1 VTARSVLVSGGS
13 RGIGLAVARR
23 LQSQGSR
30 VAVLSRKG
38 ESADGLLGI
47 ACDVRDA
54 DQITAAVA
62 QAADAHGPVEVLV
75 SNAGMSVDR
84 LLLRLDDAELLE
96 QLETNLLAAVRL
108 TKAVAPGMARGRFG
122 RLIYVGSVVASTG
135 SAGQTA
141 YATSKAG
148 LIGLARSV
156 ARELAVRTVTA
167 NVVAPGPIDT
177 DMTAALPDARRAAIA
192 AAVPLQ
198 RFGTADE
205 VAAVVAFLAGDEAG
219 FVTGA
224 VVPVDGGL
232 GMGH

>member
-1 VTARSVLVSGGS
+1 MTDRSVLVSGGS
-13 RGIGLAVARR
+13 RGIGLAVAQRLRR
-23 LQSQGSR
+23 QGHR

-38 ESADGLLGI
+38 EATEGLVGI
-47 ACDVRDA
+47 ACDVRDP

-62 QAADAHGPVEVLV
+62 QAAEAHGPVEVLV

-108 TKAVAPGMARGRFG
+108 SKAVAPAMARGRFG
-122 RLIYVGSVVASTG
+122 RLIYVGSVVGSTG
-135 SAGQTA
+135 SPGQVA

-148 LIGLARSV
+148 LIGLARSI
-156 ARELAVRTVTA
+156 ARELGVRSVTA

-177 DMTAALPDARRAAIA
+177 DMTAALTDARRASIA
-192 AAVPLQ
+192 AAIPLQ
-198 RFGTADE
+198 RFGTAEE